1 MLILSA
7 VHPAVYANL
16 LATNVGSVVQ
26 SVDWAVWSCDCKKAY
41 LWNNKNELKLPLA
54 RATESRVQNQT
65 AKHQTNR
72 RVALNVAEGDQ
83 KSLPIATEGGPEV
96 EAGAGAEAEV
106 EAEVDC
112 CGLWLWHGHG
122 HGHDLGLVVPHVDKP
137 FGSTRSLYVKTHS
150 ESVGHAGCWLEQV
163 FPWSSDIFR
172 LWHTLKCSQYT
183 NLCGPKCPQMFAW
196 MMHLICC
203 FLLRQNKNCC
213 LIWELSL
220 VLAIN
225 RPYTQSDWAPAR
237 TTLGFSIRCRN

>member
-54 RATESRVQNQT
+54 RATESRVQNQI

-150 ESVGHAGCWLEQV
+150 ESVGHAGWNRFSHDLLTFFGCGTHWNAVSILIYAGQSGHKCLLE
-163 FPWSSDIFR
+163 WCI
-172 LWHTLKCSQYT
+172 
-183 NLCGPKCPQMFAW
+183 
-196 MMHLICC
+196 
-203 FLLRQNKNCC
+203 
-213 LIWELSL
+213 
-220 VLAIN
+220 
-225 RPYTQSDWAPAR
+225 
-237 TTLGFSIRCRN
+237 